1 MNRNAWKP
9 LTNTITVVQA
19 ALTNAQRQVSAI
31 DDVVGTTNSLRLDL
45 SHVTEE
51 FAELRFWGT
60 ASDGNI
66 NVIEIY
72 VARGVNDDYTHV
84 GALTITTGTMV
95 VRGVTGVLYADIMTW
110 SETDSSFQLTIVNS
124 GNNDIAKAWIN
135 TNGYDRILMV
145 ASTLASTNVH
155 CEVGFTYRAE
165 RPSTSEIGD
174 LDTLLT
180 SIDTELTAQGL
191 SLDSLVTEQA
201 SQGTAIDLINT
212 NLQDSLIDNSASG
225 ENEKLTI
232 TANVAVGANQA
243 CTSCM
248 VVWSGTGPV
257 TVNDGGVADTNDFP
271 LPTESTGVGSPVSFP
286 VENTNQLNFWSATN
300 GDVINLFWRA

>member
-1 MNRNAWKP
+1 MNRNAWKL
-9 LTNTITVVQA
+9 LTNTITVAQA

-31 DDVVGTTNSLRLDL
+31 DDVVGATNSLRLDL

-60 ASDGNI
+60 ATDADI

-72 VARGVNDDYTHV
+72 VARGKNDDYTHV
-84 GALTITTGTMV
+84 GTLTITTGTMV
-95 VRGVTGVLYADIMTW
+95 VRGVAGVLYADTMTW
-110 SETDSSFQLTIVNS
+110 SEIDSSFQLIRVNS

-212 NLQDSLIDNSASG
+212 NLEASLIDNSGSG

-232 TANVAVGANQA
+232 SSGVAAGANQV
-243 CTSCM
+243 CTS
-248 VVWSGTGPV
+248 VIVSWSGTGPIY
-257 TVNDGGVADTNDFP
+257 VNDGGTADANDLR
-271 LPTESTGVGSPVSFP
+271 LPTESSGVGSPIAFP
-286 VENTNQLNFWSATN
+286 VRNTNQLNFFSATD
-300 GDVINLFWRA
+300 GDFVYLFWRA